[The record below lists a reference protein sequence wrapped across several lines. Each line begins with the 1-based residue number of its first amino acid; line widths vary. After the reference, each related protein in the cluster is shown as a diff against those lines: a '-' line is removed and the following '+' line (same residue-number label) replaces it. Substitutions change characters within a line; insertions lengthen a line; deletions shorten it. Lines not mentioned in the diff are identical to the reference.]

1 MAQKNW
7 KDIAELIGITA
18 IVASLVFVGM
28 QMKQSQQLA
37 FAESAQMM
45 RANSIEQGSLEA
57 QHIDVWLRGNSG
69 EELSREE
76 RAIYEI
82 LFTQKQNQWFFNWL
96 ALDRIGTEYE
106 GVGPQSL
113 ARFLHQNPGAQA
125 EWERRWGVSKRSR
138 VRGDGTFPA
147 FAAEVEADLKQLIT
161 SSGLE

>member
-1 MAQKNW
+1 MRQTNW
-7 KDIAELIGITA
+7 KDIAELIGIAA

-45 RANSIEQGSLEA
+45 RANAIEQGSLEA
-57 QHIDVWLRGNSG
+57 QHVDVWLRGNSG
-69 EELSREE
+69 EELNREE

-96 ALDRIGTEYE
+96 ALDSIGTEFE

-113 ARFLHQNPGAQA
+113 ARFLHQNPGAYA
-125 EWERRWGVSKRSR
+125 EWKRRLDEADLVR
-138 VRGDGTFPA
+138 VRGDGTFPD
-147 FAAEVEADLKQLIT
+147 FAAKVEADLKQLIA
-161 SSGLE
+161 SSDQK